1 VAAATSQS
9 IRRAAR
15 ATPRR
20 ALLVGGEV
28 VGAALVATTSAIH
41 LYLWATGYNEIPTI
55 GPLFLTQG
63 IAGAVI
69 AVALVAWRRIGTVA
83 VGVAF
88 MLASIGGLLMSV
100 LVGLFGFKETLG
112 APYAGLALA
121 VESSGAAVLA
131 LVAAELIGRAART

>member
-1 VAAATSQS
+1 LIA
-9 IRRAAR
+9 
-15 ATPRR
+15 
-20 ALLVGGEV
+20 GGEI
-28 VGAALVATTSAIH
+28 VGAALIAATSAIH

-69 AVALVAWRRIGTVA
+69 TVALVAWRRIGTMT

-88 MLASIGGLLMSV
+88 MLGSIGGLLASAMF
-100 LVGLFGFKETLG
+100 GLFGFKESLG

-121 VESSGAAVLA
+121 VEASGAVVLA
-131 LVAAELIGRAART
+131 AVAAELMSGAPRT